1 MTDRKI
7 SIRPSLPE
15 DAPIIAMI
23 EKECF
28 SEPWSE
34 SSIRALIN
42 DEKAVS
48 VTAVYGDTN
57 EIAGFGSYYFV
68 LDEGYIN
75 NIAVRAP
82 FRRRGVGAQIVESLK
97 DKGKELG
104 LSLISLEVRR
114 SNEGAIAL
122 YSSRGFTE
130 TGVRKGF
137 YPIHGGG
144 REDAVLMSFIFEG
157 PSAE

>member
-15 DAPIIAMI
+15 DAPILAMI

-75 NIAVRAP
+75 NIAVRSP
-82 FRRRGVGAQIVESLK
+82 FRRKGVGAQIVEALK

-114 SNEGAIAL
+114 SNAAAQGL
-122 YSSRGFTE
+122 YEKYGFE
-130 TGVRKGF
+130 VLGERKS
-137 YPIHGGG
+137 YYSDN
-144 REDAVLMSFIFEG
+144 REDALIMTKVL
-157 PSAE
+157 